1 MNKPFV
7 QSLTQRLYAL
17 SMSALITLAMVGS
30 IGELFLGEDSAA
42 QMAQMTHTAPAAHS
56 VAPRA

>member
-7 QSLTQRLYAL
+7 QSLTHRLYAL
-17 SMSALITLAMVGS
+17 SMSALITLVMVGS

-42 QMAQMTHTAPAAHS
+42 QMAHKSPAIHGTTAR
-56 VAPRA
+56 V